1 MVRRFYATLEVNMVN
16 ETIKWMTGKGK
27 FKATFR
33 EFPCACGLD
42 YDLTKGGAQMKEL
55 PEVKEDEAPWFHKGK
70 DDKFLWSKGLRRESS
85 VLNSMLY
92 YMVIP
97 KGGDAGR
104 IRTPYYIAIRAIMDG
119 VLVNWVDYLVEEM
132 LECKHNLKYALAYQS
147 YIMALVKSKA
157 SF

>member
-55 PEVKEDEAPWFHKGK
+55 PEVKEDECNGT
-70 DDKFLWSKGLRRESS
+70 
-85 VLNSMLY
+85 VQ
-92 YMVIP
+92 I
-97 KGGDAGR
+97 
-104 IRTPYYIAIRAIMDG
+104 IRAQ
-119 VLVNWVDYLVEEM
+119 VQ
-132 LECKHNLKYALAYQS
+132 KQS
-147 YIMALVKSKA
+147 PK
-157 SF
+157 